1 MSLSKSEKIDGNYF
15 LNIIDL
21 KPQKIIGMAN
31 TTIIPYA
38 MAEYPIAMRSII
50 PNCAKA
56 TANPRA
62 INETHDFILF
72 DKPLFFS
79 SL

>member
-1 MSLSKSEKIDGNYF
+1 
-15 LNIIDL
+15 
-21 KPQKIIGMAN
+21 MAN
-31 TTIIPYA
+31 TAIIPYA
-38 MAEYPIAMRSII
+38 MAEYPIAMRSMI

-62 INETHDFILF
+62 INETQDFYLF
-72 DKPLFFS
+72 DKSLFFI